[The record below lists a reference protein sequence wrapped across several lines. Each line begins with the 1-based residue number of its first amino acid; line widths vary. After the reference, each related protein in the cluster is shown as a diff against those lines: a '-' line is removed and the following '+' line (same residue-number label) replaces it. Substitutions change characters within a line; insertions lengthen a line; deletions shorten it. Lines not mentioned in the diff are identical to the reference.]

1 VASADA
7 DAVTDAAAA
16 GARRSGTRRS
26 SADASSADAS
36 GAGRNGADES
46 GARRPADTA
55 SAEFEL
61 FYREYQEVWRAYAY
75 AQTGSLE
82 AADQI
87 VDDVT
92 AQLADLWACASGP
105 DDVERYAWALL
116 KTTIVRWLNDR
127 QTRSAFVETL
137 VFDRTALAMDY
148 VRERFNLIEE
158 SLSLYTAVSR
168 LPEREYDVIVL
179 RYVLGYS
186 TAQAAAVLGIDARGV
201 NRSIRS
207 AKRHLTRELGGPAGS
222 TKGR

>member
-1 VASADA
+1 MASADA
-7 DAVTDAAAA
+7 DAVTDAADDA
-16 GARRSGTRRS
+16 GEGGGRRL
-26 SADASSADAS
+26 APFA
-36 GAGRNGADES
+36 
-46 GARRPADTA
+46 P
-55 SAEFEL
+55 AEFEL
-61 FYREYQEVWRAYAY
+61 FYQEYQEVWRAYAY
-75 AQTGSLE
+75 AQTGSLD

-92 AQLADLWACASGP
+92 AQLVDLWACASGP

-127 QTRSAFVETL
+127 QARPAFVETL

-186 TAQAAAVLGIDARGV
+186 TVQAAAALGIDARSV

-207 AKRHLTRELGGPAGS
+207 AKRCLARELGAPAAAS
-222 TKGR
+222 EGR

>member
-1 VASADA
+1 MASADA
-7 DAVTDAAAA
+7 DAVTDAAAE
-16 GARRSGTRRS
+16 
-26 SADASSADAS
+26 
-36 GAGRNGADES
+36 GADES
-46 GARRPADTA
+46 GVDERGADEGGARRPTDTA
-55 SAEFEL
+55 AAEFEL
-61 FYREYQEVWRAYAY
+61 FYQEYQEVWRAYAY

-82 AADQI
+82 AADQV

-148 VRERFNLIEE
+148 VRARFNLIEE

-186 TAQAAAVLGIDARGV
+186 TVQAAAVLGIDARGV

-207 AKRHLTRELGGPAGS
+207 AKRHLTRELGAPAAS
-222 TKGR
+222 AEGR

>member
-1 VASADA
+1 VASA
-7 DAVTDAAAA
+7 DAVTDAV
-16 GARRSGTRRS
+16 
-26 SADASSADAS
+26 DD
-36 GAGRNGADES
+36 ADES
-46 GARRPADTA
+46 GGRRPADSA
-55 SAEFEL
+55 SLEFEL
-61 FYREYQEVWRAYAY
+61 FYQEYQEVWRAYAY

-82 AADQI
+82 IADQI

-105 DDVERYAWALL
+105 EDVQRYAWALL

-127 QTRSAFVETL
+127 QARSAFVETL

-158 SLSLYTAVSR
+158 SLSLYAAVSR

-186 TAQAAAVLGIDARGV
+186 TMQAAAVLGIDARSV
-201 NRSIRS
+201 NRHIRS
-207 AKRHLTRELGGPAGS
+207 AKRLLVRELGTPAVAS
-222 TKGR
+222 EGR

>member
-7 DAVTDAAAA
+7 DAVTDAANDAA
-16 GARRSGTRRS
+16 EGGVRRLTHC
-26 SADASSADAS
+26 
-36 GAGRNGADES
+36 
-46 GARRPADTA
+46 A
-55 SAEFEL
+55 SAEFER
-61 FYREYQEVWRAYAY
+61 FYQEYQGVWRAYAY
-75 AQTGSLE
+75 AQTGSLDV
-82 AADQI
+82 ADQI

-92 AQLADLWACASGP
+92 AQLVDLWACASGP

-127 QTRSAFVETL
+127 QARSAFVETL

-186 TAQAAAVLGIDARGV
+186 TVQAAAVLGIDARSV
-201 NRSIRS
+201 NRYIRS
-207 AKRHLTRELGGPAGS
+207 AKRYLARELGTSAVASEGP
-222 TKGR
+222 

>member
-1 VASADA
+1 MASADA
-7 DAVTDAAAA
+7 DAVTGAAA
-16 GARRSGTRRS
+16 GGAKQGGAKHS
-26 SADASSADAS
+26 SADESSSGAS
-36 GAGRNGADES
+36 GARQ
-46 GARRPADTA
+46 PTDTA
-55 SAEFEL
+55 SAEFEC
-61 FYREYQEVWRAYAY
+61 FYQEYQEVWRAYAY

-201 NRSIRS
+201 NRSVRA
-207 AKRHLTRELGGPAGS
+207 AKRYLARELGTPAGAGE
-222 TKGR
+222 GR